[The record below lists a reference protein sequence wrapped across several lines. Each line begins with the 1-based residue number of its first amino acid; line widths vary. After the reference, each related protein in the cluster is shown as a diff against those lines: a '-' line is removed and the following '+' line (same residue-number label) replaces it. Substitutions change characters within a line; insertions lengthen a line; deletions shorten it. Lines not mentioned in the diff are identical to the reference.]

1 MFEDSEL
8 LELAGLNAPQIMEL
22 SRKLNMSP
30 LSYTVD
36 DFAYRWNA
44 VLPEHKKHR
53 DQENGIESGQEVI
66 ENGICS

>member
-44 VLPEHKKHR
+44 VLPEHKKHE